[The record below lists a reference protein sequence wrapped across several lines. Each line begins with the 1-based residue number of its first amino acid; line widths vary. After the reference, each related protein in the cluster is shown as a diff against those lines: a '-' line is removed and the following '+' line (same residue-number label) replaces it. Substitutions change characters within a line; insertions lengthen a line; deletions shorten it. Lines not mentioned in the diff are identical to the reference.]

1 MNTPMGKP
9 SIRRVRM
16 RDVAERAGV
25 GLTTVSRA
33 FSEPQK
39 LSPETLRRIEVAV
52 RDLNYTVDMSAR
64 SLRANMTGRILV
76 MLPDIGNSFFS
87 LVIKGI
93 EEIAFSSR
101 RIILIGDTRRGKAAT
116 QSQSTQSY
124 TSQFDAGRVD
134 GLILLDG
141 SFPLATGLEA
151 KRLETYPIVA
161 VSERANTPGLPYVG
175 IDNRAAARDVVT
187 FLARMGHRDVVHIA
201 GPRGN
206 ISAGERV
213 NGFYEGLAAL
223 GVAAEPTRL
232 EYGDYSIVSGRA
244 AARRLLNRYP
254 LPTAVFTSNDEMA
267 MGVIYELKLAGLR
280 VPQDVSIVGFDDL
293 EFSEVFDPPI
303 TSVRQP
309 QREMGRAGMQLVIG
323 MLEGSCDQ
331 PDDAVLRHEV
341 VARASSGPARR

>member
-1 MNTPMGKP
+1 
-9 SIRRVRM
+9 VRM
-16 RDVAERAGV
+16 RDVAKRAGV

-134 GLILLDG
+134 GIILLDG

-151 KRLETYPIVA
+151 QGLEAYPIVA

-187 FLARMGHRDVVHIA
+187 FLAQMGHRDIVHIA
-201 GPRGN
+201 GSPGN

-213 NGFYEGLAAL
+213 NGFCEGLATV
-223 GVAAEPTRL
+223 GVAVEPTRL

-254 LPTAVFTSNDEMA
+254 LPTAIFSSNDEMA
-267 MGVIYELKLAGLR
+267 MGAIHELKMAGLR
-280 VPQDVSIVGFDDL
+280 VPQDVSVIGFDNL

-303 TSVRQP
+303 TSIRQP

-323 MLEGSCDQ
+323 MLEGSREQ
-331 PDDAVLRHEV
+331 PDDAILRHEI
-341 VARASSGPARR
+341 VARASSGPACR